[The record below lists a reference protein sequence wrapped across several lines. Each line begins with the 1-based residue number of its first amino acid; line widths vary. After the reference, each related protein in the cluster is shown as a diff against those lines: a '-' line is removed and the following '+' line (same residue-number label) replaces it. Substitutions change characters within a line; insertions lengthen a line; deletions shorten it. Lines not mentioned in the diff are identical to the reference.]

1 MKYVV
6 KHDTKGRLRIRC
18 GKFAF
23 SAEEGYGIAAGLQQ
37 KIYVT
42 SVSTNHTNGSILV
55 IYDPK
60 HRDEVLNYFDNIKKT
75 DLVCCEPSDHDVMA
89 KTDLEFQQ
97 AVAASVVRRFI
108 MKNFMP
114 APIRIGVTL
123 FRAAGFIAHG
133 VSSLLKCDMNVS
145 VLDAAAISAALV
157 QGDYS
162 SASSVMFLLNLSGMI
177 EDYTRKRT
185 RNALSNSLALNVDTV
200 WLCHEDGTQIQVPME
215 KVQTGDKIVIRMG
228 SVIPFDGNVVD
239 GEAMVNEAA
248 MTGEPLSVLKKDGS
262 SVFAGT
268 VVEEGSVVI
277 EVRALSSE
285 SRLSKIIEL
294 IDRSEGLKAGVQ
306 SRAENLAD
314 SIVPFSFV
322 TSIAT
327 YLVTRNIT
335 KAMSVLMVDYSC
347 AIKLSVPISVVSAM
361 REAASHKIM
370 VKGGKFLENF
380 AEADTIVFDK
390 TGTLTQA
397 CPQVAEVI
405 AVNDFSKDYV
415 LKTAACLEEHFP
427 HSVAKAIVAKALEE
441 GLHHEEE
448 HAEVE
453 YVVAHGIASKI
464 GDNRAII
471 GSAHFV
477 FDDEDIKFDGRKRNA
492 LEKKINGRSAVYLAI
507 GDKLAGAI
515 CINDPVKEEAADVLK
530 ELRKYG
536 VKNIIMLT
544 GDSESAAKSACQEL
558 GIDSYRA
565 QVLPED
571 KASVIESIKSEGH
584 KVIMVGDGV
593 NDSPALSAA
602 DVSVSM
608 KDSSDIA
615 KEVADISLLSANLH
629 SLVTLRKLSMEVM
642 KKINKNYR
650 FIIGFNTM
658 LLALGITGVIT
669 PQTSAICHNMS
680 TMGISALSMRPCLK
694 K

>member
-42 SVSTNHTNGSILV
+42 SVNTNHTNGSILV

-162 SASSVMFLLNLSGMI
+162 SAASVMFLLNLSGMI

-215 KVQTGDKIVIRMG
+215 KVQIGDKIVVRMG
-228 SVIPFDGNVVD
+228 SVIPFDGN
-239 GEAMVNEAA
+239 
-248 MTGEPLSVLKKDGS
+248 
-262 SVFAGT
+262 

-477 FDDEDIKFDGRKRNA
+477 FDDEGIKFDGRKRNA

-536 VKNIIMLT
+536 VNNIIMLT
-544 GDSESAAKSACQEL
+544 GDSESAAKSACEEL

>member
-42 SVSTNHTNGSILV
+42 SVNTNHTNGSILV

-162 SASSVMFLLNLSGMI
+162 SAASVMFLLNLSGMI

-215 KVQTGDKIVIRMG
+215 KVQIGDKIVVRMG
-228 SVIPFDGNVVD
+228 SVIPFDGN
-239 GEAMVNEAA
+239 
-248 MTGEPLSVLKKDGS
+248 
-262 SVFAGT
+262 

-370 VKGGKFLENF
+370 VKGGKFIENF

-477 FDDEDIKFDGRKRNA
+477 FDDEGIKFDGRKRNA

-536 VKNIIMLT
+536 VNNIIMLT
-544 GDSESAAKSACQEL
+544 GDSESAAKSACEEL

>member
-42 SVSTNHTNGSILV
+42 SVDTNHTNGSILV

-133 VSSLLKCDMNVS
+133 VSSLIKCDMNVS

-215 KVQTGDKIVIRMG
+215 KVQTGDKIVVRMD

-477 FDDEDIKFDGRKRNA
+477 FDDEGITFDGRKRNA

-536 VKNIIMLT
+536 VNNIIMLT

-571 KASVIESIKSEGH
+571 KASVIERIKSEGH